1 MKVPLSWIK
10 EYVDVTEDIETLC
23 KKMVDIGL
31 EIEEAQLICP

>member
-31 EIEEAQLICP
+31 EIEEVD